1 MKLSANGHFQ
11 KPAHICFS
19 LTLLKILMQEKNTQ
33 TSGGNSEHKRSATE
47 CFSTLKERVISKTK
61 RLCH

>member
-1 MKLSANGHFQ
+1 
-11 KPAHICFS
+11 
-19 LTLLKILMQEKNTQ
+19 MQEKNTQ

-61 RLCH
+61 RLCHWLAQVTELTDNEQSM